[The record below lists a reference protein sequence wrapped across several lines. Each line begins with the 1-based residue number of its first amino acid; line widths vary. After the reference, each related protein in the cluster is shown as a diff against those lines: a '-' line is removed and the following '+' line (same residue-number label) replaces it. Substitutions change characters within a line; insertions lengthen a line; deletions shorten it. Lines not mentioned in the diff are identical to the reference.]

1 MAVRLNRLVL
11 TFAGVMVFVLAVL
24 AVATIL
30 GQILLGL

>member
-1 MAVRLNRLVL
+1 MAVRLNTLVL
-11 TFAGVMVFVLAVL
+11 AVAGLVFVVLAVL

>member
-1 MAVRLNRLVL
+1 MPVRLNRLVL